1 MKNIISIF
9 IITITSSFF
18 STAQSNATKKADKH
32 FNKFQFVEA
41 AEVYLKLANKG
52 DADAY
57 VYGQLA
63 ECYYNVFKT
72 VEAEKWYAKA
82 LETTSNPEMI
92 YNYSHP
98 HLW

>member
-18 STAQSNATKKADKH
+18 LNAQSNATKKADKH

-41 AEVYLKLANKG
+41 AEDYLKLANKG

-72 VEAEKWYAKA
+72 LRHVLK
-82 LETTSNPEMI
+82 PGG
-92 YNYSHP
+92 P
-98 HLW
+98 DQ